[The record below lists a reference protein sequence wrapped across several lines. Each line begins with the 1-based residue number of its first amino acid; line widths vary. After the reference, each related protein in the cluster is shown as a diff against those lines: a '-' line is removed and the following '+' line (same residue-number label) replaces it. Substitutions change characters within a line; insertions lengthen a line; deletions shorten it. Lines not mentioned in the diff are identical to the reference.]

1 MQLSSLIRDGL
12 LDPSALSEAAKIDN
26 QLLATQSFKMIL
38 EAANYVKKE
47 QVPLALV
54 TGAHGT
60 GKTTAL
66 RFYNRH
72 SDSLF
77 KECPPK
83 YREKD
88 IATDLANMLGI
99 STGRGWRLRTSV
111 VVEQLKM
118 QPRIIIFDE
127 AQRMDYHALDYLK
140 YIADSSKSSFMLGAS
155 ASLAKR
161 IERWPD
167 ISTRVGVRVYAQ
179 PMSQEEF
186 LSHYQTDGPDG
197 YSQDSLKEMHRLS
210 KGVMRTILNI
220 FKQLED
226 AQNYQASAGNSIPN
240 NAITPAHI
248 RELAG
253 KVVLYGQPD

>member
-1 MQLSSLIRDGL
+1 MQLSSLVNAGL
-12 LDPSALSEAAKIDN
+12 LSPSALSESAKIAN
-26 QLLATQSFKMIL
+26 NLLATQSFKMVL

-66 RFYNRH
+66 QFYH
-72 SDSLF
+72 SHSNSLF

-88 IATDLANMLGI
+88 IARDLAEMLGI

-140 YIADSSKSSFMLGAS
+140 YVADGSKSSFMLSAS

-167 ISTRVGVRVYAQ
+167 ISTRVGVRVFTQ

-186 LSHYQTDGPDG
+186 LSHYQKAGPEG
-197 YSQDSLKEMHRLS
+197 YNPEALKEIHRLS
-210 KGVMRTILNI
+210 KGIMRTILNI

-226 AQNYQASAGNSIPN
+226 AQNFQANAGNSIPN
-240 NAITPAHI
+240 NAITPANI